1 MPGTSLP
8 LLLLLLAGAGSD
20 PARPPAALCVLR
32 SPLAAGVLRLEASDG
47 KELLSA
53 NWAPRRR
60 AGLSGC
66 SVSAEPREVAAF
78 LGRCSAGAQEA
89 EEPDFPGMEEAKAAC
104 LDGADGREASS
115 RRRTKRG
122 FTYPGTLWCGA
133 GNIAESYEELGAHQE
148 TDRCCREHDHC
159 QHVIHPFTYK
169 YGYRNFRWHTISHC
183 DCDNRLKACLRAVND
198 TASRVVG
205 QAFFNVIQVP
215 CFEFAYKE
223 QCVEPYLYVWCKN
236 YTTVAVAVAQDPV
249 LYEYGGGL
257 IDGLAT
263 HQPPPAK
270 SSTTTTSFRL
280 SAGSSPLP
288 HKPDPAVVAAAGT
301 TPAPQA
307 RPSDT
312 PRKQRKGKG
321 KGRKGR
327 RGKGLKKKKAE
338 AKAVTI
344 PHPAREDP
352 AAFPKQ
358 LVEQEPAKVDFQ
370 DPVGRPDLGEED
382 LFNAILGDDPAGL
395 AEPGGREP
403 TALPKAT
410 PRPPTVQP
418 PPRKRKGRRRRLRER
433 DGRSQHLPHPDLG
446 GKISAVQ
453 AA

>member
-1 MPGTSLP
+1 
-8 LLLLLLAGAGSD
+8 
-20 PARPPAALCVLR
+20 
-32 SPLAAGVLRLEASDG
+32 
-47 KELLSA
+47 
-53 NWAPRRR
+53 
-60 AGLSGC
+60 
-66 SVSAEPREVAAF
+66 
-78 LGRCSAGAQEA
+78 
-89 EEPDFPGMEEAKAAC
+89 MEEAKAAC
-104 LDGADGREASS
+104 LDGADDGEASS

-133 GNIAESYEELGAHQE
+133 GNIAESYEELGTHRE

-198 TASRVVG
+198 TTSRVVG

-215 CFEFAYKE
+215 CFEFTYKE

-249 LYEYGGGL
+249 LYEYGGRL
-257 IDGLAT
+257 IDRLAT
-263 HQPPPAK
+263 HQPPLAK
-270 SSTTTTSFRL
+270 SSTAATTSFHL

-288 HKPDPAVVAAAGT
+288 RKPDQAVVAAAGT

-307 RPSDT
+307 RPSDI

-327 RGKGLKKKKAE
+327 RGKGLKKKKAAA
-338 AKAVTI
+338 AKAATV

-370 DPVGRPDLGEED
+370 DPVRLPDLREED
-382 LFNAILGDDPAGL
+382 PFNAILGDDPAGG
-395 AEPGGREP
+395 AEPAGGREP
-403 TALPKAT
+403 TAPPKAA
-410 PRPPTVQP
+410 PRPPTAQP

-433 DGRSQHLPHPDLG
+433 DGRSQYLTHPDSG
-446 GKISAVQ
+446 GKVSAVQ